1 MSREQVGART
11 HRITHRTVYDYS
23 DEVSSS
29 YGRVWL
35 RPRELADQQC
45 LHHELTLDPGAD
57 DLSTGRDV
65 YGNEMAY
72 FHVTTPHTHLEVTGT
87 SLVRVLPPDTDP
99 AATALAWEAARPT
112 GVHGRPV
119 LDLVLDQRD
128 PALLARARE
137 YAAPSFAPGTPIGAA
152 VQDLLHR
159 VHTEFTYVAG
169 STSVRTG
176 LDEVLDARQGV
187 CQDFARLS
195 VACLRSLGLAG
206 RYVSGYLATD
216 PPAGRDRVV
225 GADATHAWAAVWLPS
240 ARDGAG
246 EWLGFDPTNDH
257 LADER
262 YATLAWGR
270 DYADVPPVRGIVFTD
285 AETSTMTVSVD
296 VAPVDVLGT
305 DVAPVDVLG

>member
-1 MSREQVGART
+1 MTTRT

-23 DEVSSS
+23 SEVSSS

-35 RPRELADQQC
+35 RPRELAEQQC
-45 LHHELTLDPGAD
+45 LSHELLVDPGAD
-57 DLSTGRDV
+57 EHSTGRDV

-72 FHVTTPHTHLEVTGT
+72 FHVTTPHTRLQVTGT
-87 SLVRVLPPDTDP
+87 SLVRVHRRDPDP
-99 AATALAWEAARPT
+99 AATATAWELTRPT
-112 GVHGRPV
+112 GEQGRAV

-128 PALLARARE
+128 PALLARARA
-137 YAAPSFAPGTPIGAA
+137 YAEPSFTPGTPVGEA
-152 VQDLLHR
+152 VRDLQHR
-159 VHTEFTYVAG
+159 IHTEFTYAAG

-176 LDEVLDARQGV
+176 LDEVLEARTGV

-216 PPAGRDRVV
+216 PPPGRDRVV
-225 GADATHAWAAVWLPS
+225 GADATHAWAAVWLPG
-240 ARDGAG
+240 AHDGAG
-246 EWLGFDPTNDH
+246 EWLAFDPTNDH

-262 YATLAWGR
+262 YTTVAWGR
-270 DYADVPPVRGIVFTD
+270 DYADVPPMRGIVFTD

-296 VAPVDVLGT
+296 VAPTEPID
-305 DVAPVDVLG
+305 